1 MTIATG
7 CVVIAATLTTIIRKA
22 PRLLALLL
30 VAGLLI
36 ATLFL
41 IDNEMAGEIGKG
53 LVIGVVT
60 GLLLSAFAADSEGRR
75 RNKQIEKLTGLCVY
89 WIKESRKEYA
99 NGRFMIDQLSKELY
113 RYLPIVD
120 NFLTA
125 DEVVQLSR
133 GISYLVGRAEDRTA
147 PTPESSPEQ
156 VYNYFQNVLAEFV
169 KWLPF
174 LKIDVDG
181 LD

>member
-1 MTIATG
+1 M
-7 CVVIAATLTTIIRKA
+7 
-22 PRLLALLL
+22 LALLL

-41 IDNEMAGEIGKG
+41 IDNEMAEEIGKG

-75 RNKQIEKLTGLCVY
+75 RNRQIEKLRGLCVY

-99 NGRFMIDQLSKELY
+99 NGRFMIAELSKELY
-113 RYLPIVD
+113 RYLPSAD
-120 NFLTA
+120 NLLTA
-125 DEVVQLSR
+125 DELVQLSR
-133 GISYLVGRAEDRTA
+133 GISYLVSRAEDKTA
-147 PTPESSPEQ
+147 PTPESTPKQ

-174 LKIDVDG
+174 LKVD
-181 LD
+181 LDRLD